1 MRSMTDESKNKDGAL
16 STGGS
21 TEEIVGSIQSI
32 ITDRSLA
39 PGDRIGAERELAQ
52 SLGVSRWTIRRA
64 LEQLES
70 QGQILRTHGRS
81 GGIFV
86 APKKLIRTT
95 PLGGLPVYL
104 RAQGIDSGTT
114 VLGTRAGPPD
124 DEVAKQLGL
133 ESDAWVFHIER
144 LRLAGGLPLV
154 LETTDLPCELFPGL
168 LDQPLGS
175 LYEILDSKYDIRP
188 EVTVET
194 ITATTAD
201 REVAGLLQV
210 SVGSALIFVT
220 RTAELG
226 SGRTFEFS
234 RELWRADRTA
244 ITVRSDGKPAYTTID
259 A

>member
-1 MRSMTDESKNKDGAL
+1 MTDRSEDKDRAL

-52 SLGVSRWTIRRA
+52 RFGVSRWTIRRA

-124 DEVAKQLGL
+124 DEIAKQLGL

-154 LETTDLPCELFPGL
+154 LETSDMPCDLFPGL

-175 LYEILDSKYDIRP
+175 LYEIFDSKYDIRP

-194 ITATTAD
+194 ITAATAD

-210 SVGSALIFVT
+210 SVGAALISVT
-220 RTAELG
+220 RTAELR
-226 SGRTFEFS
+226 SGRPFECS
-234 RELWRADRTA
+234 KELWRADRTA
-244 ITVRSDGKPAYTTID
+244 ITVRSDGTTTYTTTD